1 MSNFIEYKDRMAF
14 HPGYYIQELFEESGL
29 TQKDFA
35 NRLGT
40 TPKNLNVLM
49 SGEQNLSI
57 DIVVKLATMLGTSKE
72 YWFNLQTAWNEILAE
87 IRYDEELEL
96 EKEVFKNVQYAYF
109 REYFDLPDLPRKTK
123 EQIEQVRKFLGVAS
137 LTVLKKA
144 DLAVDFRSI
153 KNNFQESNLIKANI
167 LLQIAVNRALQIE
180 APRYNKIKFHKAIQ
194 FALTQTSNH
203 SSFLPEVRQ
212 KFLDAGVVLIVL
224 PHLPGSKMNGAT
236 KRVDGKIMILI
247 DDRGRYADT
256 FWFTLFH
263 EIGHVLNDDFGI
275 SCDVEQDD
283 AAERAADE
291 YAQNVLIPSE
301 QYNEFV
307 RKGTAYT
314 AENIRNFAIS
324 IERDPGIVLGR
335 LKKDEYVPYAETELS
350 HELRHKYKV
359 KMNK

>member
-1 MSNFIEYKDRMAF
+1 M
-14 HPGYYIQELFEESGL
+14 
-29 TQKDFA
+29 
-35 NRLGT
+35 
-40 TPKNLNVLM
+40 
-49 SGEQNLSI
+49 
-57 DIVVKLATMLGTSKE
+57 
-72 YWFNLQTAWNEILAE
+72 
-87 IRYDEELEL
+87 
-96 EKEVFKNVQYAYF
+96 
-109 REYFDLPDLPRKTK
+109 
-123 EQIEQVRKFLGVAS
+123 
-137 LTVLKKA
+137 
-144 DLAVDFRSI
+144 
-153 KNNFQESNLIKANI
+153 KANI
-167 LLQIAVNRALQIE
+167 LLQIAVNQALQIE

-350 HELRHKYKV
+350 RELRWRYKV
-359 KMNK
+359 R